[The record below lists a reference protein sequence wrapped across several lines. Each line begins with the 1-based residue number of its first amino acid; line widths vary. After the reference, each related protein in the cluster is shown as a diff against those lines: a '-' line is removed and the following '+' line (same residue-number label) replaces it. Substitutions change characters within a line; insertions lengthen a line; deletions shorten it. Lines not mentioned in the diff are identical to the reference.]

1 MRWMIVPVVLGMTAC
16 GQMSAP
22 RTADSMALAQT
33 KSGTWQDGNGKVL
46 SAGQA
51 EQAYRACQNSTF
63 GPSRAFVAMN
73 TPLEDE
79 HSRLALTDSELNVC
93 MQSFGYSQVDSPTG
107 VKPGGVN

>member
-1 MRWMIVPVVLGMTAC
+1 MIVPVVLAMTAC

-22 RTADSMALAQT
+22 RTEDSMALAQT
-33 KSGTWQDGNGKVL
+33 RSAAWRDEDGKTL
-46 SAGQA
+46 SAGQV

-63 GPSRAFVAMN
+63 RPTRASVAMN

-79 HSRLALTDSELNVC
+79 HFRLALTDSELNVC

-107 VKPGGVN
+107 TKPGAVN